1 VIAALMVAGI
11 GWRVPQFAPHLAP
24 RPAAA
29 GALPARLTDQEFWKL
44 IDDLSES
51 SGPIQTSNLVS
62 NEQRFQQVVPELTRN
77 AMGGRAYIGVGPE
90 QNFTYIAALR
100 PSMAFIVDVR
110 RGNLDLHLLYKAIFE
125 LSADRSEFVS
135 LLFSRSKP
143 RRLNAKSTADDIF
156 SAYSSLFPNW
166 QLYNDAA
173 AAIRNQLF
181 RKHAFDVSADDLRAI
196 EEVHRAFYVLGPR
209 IRYGAQAPPP
219 FASTTGRA
227 AGAPWGIPIALNG
240 AQNQPTFGELM
251 TAADTHGIPRG
262 FLASEDAFAFV
273 KDLES
278 RNLIVPV
285 VGNFAGPKAIRAV
298 GAYLKLR
305 GETVS
310 AFYLSNVE
318 EYIRRD
324 GSWPAFCENVSTL
337 PLDDTSTFIRS
348 TERTSRGSSD
358 GFLFQLGRIAQIRC
372 R

>member
-1 VIAALMVAGI
+1 MC
-11 GWRVPQFAPHLAP
+11 WRGPQLARHLE
-24 RPAAA
+24 AAA

-44 IDDLSES
+44 IDDLSEP
-51 SGPIQTSNLVS
+51 SGSNRTSNLVS
-62 NEQRFQQVVPELTRN
+62 NEQHFQQVIPELTRI
-77 AMGGRAYIGVGPE
+77 AMAGRAYIGVGPE
-90 QNFTYIAALR
+90 QNFSYIAALK

-125 LSADRSEFVS
+125 LSVDRAEFVS

-156 SAYSSLFPNW
+156 RAYAPLFPNW
-166 QLYNDAA
+166 QLYTDTA
-173 AAIRNQLF
+173 AAIRNQLLK
-181 RKHAFDVSADDLRAI
+181 KHAFDVSADDLRAI
-196 EEVHRAFYVLGPR
+196 EEVHRAFYVMGVH

-219 FASTTGRA
+219 FTPPTGRA
-227 AGAPWGIPIALNG
+227 ARVPWGLPIALNG
-240 AQNQPTFGELM
+240 PKSQPTYAELM
-251 TAADTHGIPRG
+251 TAADGHGVPRG
-262 FLASEDAFAFV
+262 FLSSEDAFAFV

-298 GAYLKLR
+298 GAYLKLKDDI
-305 GETVS
+305 VS

-318 EYIRRD
+318 EYMRRD

-348 TERTSRGSSD
+348 TQRPPRAQSD
-358 GFLFQLGRIAQIRC
+358 GFLFQVGRVAQIRC